1 MTLHRRLLRLAGPF
15 RGPLAV
21 TVLVGLAITGTQ
33 LAQAFAAATVLAR
46 LFDGATFAGVVVPLL
61 VMAAI
66 IALRA
71 VLVLGRELAA
81 RRTCA
86 VVTAGMRARLLDQ
99 VAALGPGHLVRERS
113 GTAASTVVDGVDGLE
128 AYYSRYLPQ
137 VIVATVTVLTVC
149 GWLASKDIVV
159 AATVA
164 AVALAIPIVPRL
176 WDRALAARGQDHWAA
191 YADLNAE
198 YVDAMQGMSTLK
210 TFDTTA
216 VRRNALEGR
225 TWHLYRSTMRSMQI
239 SLVESGLTAFGQ
251 SLGAAAATAVA
262 ASRVATGALPATDL
276 FFVLLLAIACFRP
289 FRELTMYWHAG
300 YLGVSA
306 AERIGELYG
315 AIPEVTE
322 RPDARAFTPAS
333 RAAPPAIAFDD
344 VAFSYAT
351 RECPALTNVSFT
363 VGSGETVAV
372 TGRSGAGKTT
382 LVSLLLR
389 FFDPASGR
397 ITLDGTD
404 IAALTLT
411 SLRQQISVVSQDTY
425 LFHGTVADNLRL
437 ARPTAS
443 DADLVEAARAARA
456 HEFVADLPDG
466 YATVIGERGLTL
478 SGGQRQR
485 LSIARALLA
494 DRPVLILDEATSSI
508 DADSEKA
515 IADALRRLSAGRTT
529 LVIAHRLSTIRDA
542 DRIVVLDGG
551 RVAEAGGHDEL
562 VARGSRYAELI
573 AAQRVTVGSGAGR

>member
-46 LFDGATFAGVVVPLL
+46 LFGGATFADVVVPLV
-61 VMAAI
+61 VMAGI

-71 VLVLGRELAA
+71 GLVLGRELAA
-81 RRTCA
+81 RRTGA
-86 VVTAGMRARLLDQ
+86 VVTAGMRTRLLDQ
-99 VAALGPGHLVRERS
+99 VAALGPGHLARERS

-137 VIVATVTVLTVC
+137 VVVAAVTVLTVC
-149 GWLASKDIVV
+149 GWLASRDVVV

-164 AVALAIPIVPRL
+164 AVALAIPVVPRL
-176 WDRALAARGQDHWAA
+176 WDRALTARGHDHWAA

-198 YVDAMQGMSTLK
+198 YVDAMQGMTTLK
-210 TFDTTA
+210 TFDTA
-216 VRRNALEGR
+216 VVRRDALEGKA
-225 TWHLYRSTMRSMQI
+225 WHLYRSTMRSMRI
-239 SLVESGLTAFGQ
+239 SLVETGLTAFGQ
-251 SLGAAAATAVA
+251 SLGVAAATAVA
-262 ASRVATGALPATDL
+262 AGRVATGALPATDL

-306 AERIGELYG
+306 AERIGELY
-315 AIPEVTE
+315 ATVPEVTE
-322 RPDARAFTPAS
+322 RPDAREFTR
-333 RAAPPAIAFDD
+333 RAGPPAIAFEE
-344 VAFSYAT
+344 VTFAYAA
-351 RECPALTNVSFT
+351 REQPALADVSFT
-363 VGSGETVAV
+363 VGPGETVAL

-382 LVSLLLR
+382 AVSLLLR
-389 FFDPASGR
+389 FFDPRSGH
-397 ITLDGTD
+397 ITLDGVD

-411 SLRQQISVVSQDTY
+411 SLRRQISVVSQDTY

-437 ARPTAS
+437 AHPGAS
-443 DADLVEAARAARA
+443 DADLVDAARAASA

-494 DRPVLILDEATSSI
+494 DRPVLVLDEATSSI
-508 DADSEKA
+508 DADSEKT
-515 IADALRRLSAGRTT
+515 IAEAMRRLSAGRTT

-542 DRIVVLDGG
+542 DRIVVLDDG
-551 RVAEAGGHDEL
+551 RVAETGGHDEL
-562 VARGSRYAELI
+562 VTRGGRYADLI
-573 AAQRVTVGSGAGR
+573 AAQRVAVGSGAAR